1 MTTKNIKYYLDYIED
16 IRDDL
21 AITIRR
27 KLWKY
32 NHKIFQSLNVLIEL
46 LEDVAQEAMIST
58 LLNTAEKEELQRE
71 IITLLKQFQNAREIL
86 TQLYDLQKAIPQ
98 PQIPDYK
105 NLNF

>member
-1 MTTKNIKYYLDYIED
+1 MTTKNLKYYLDYIED

-32 NHKIFQSLNVLIEL
+32 NHKIFQSLNVLIEI
-46 LEDVAQEAMIST
+46 LEDVATEAMRST
-58 LLNTAEKEELQRE
+58 MLNQSEKEELQRE
-71 IITLLKQFQNAREIL
+71 VITLLKQFQNAREVL
-86 TQLYDLQKAIPQ
+86 TQLAELQQALPQ
-98 PQIPDYK
+98 PLIPDYK

>member
-1 MTTKNIKYYLDYIED
+1 MTTKNIKYYLDYLED

-27 KLWKY
+27 KLSKY
-32 NHKIFQSLNVLIEL
+32 NHKVFQSLDLLIEI
-46 LEDVAQEAMIST
+46 LEDVAQEAMLST

-71 IITLLKQFQNAREIL
+71 IITLLKQFQSAREVL
-86 TQLYDLQKAIPQ
+86 TQLNTLQQIIPQ
-98 PQIPDYK
+98 PLIPDYK